1 MVNWDVVRRRLVER
15 REAAGITGKEA
26 AAATGVSHS
35 YISNLE
41 NGHGEPNAVA
51 LFGAL
56 ARTYSTSVDYL
67 LGVTD
72 DPRPMAQDREW
83 SQEAAHAAHLLGAL
97 TPLARANALELLAI
111 YAEQERKR
119 AEEAAAQNFALTAL
133 EAILP
138 RSVMEELIAI
148 LDDSVA
154 SGEDDAVINA
164 RINRLLA
171 PEDKPERIAEE
182 TSLPGAGLR
191 GDSQQP

>member
-1 MVNWDVVRRRLVER
+1 MVNWNVVRRRLVER

-97 TPLARANALELLAI
+97 TPLARANALELLAV

-119 AEEAAAQNFALTAL
+119 AEEAAAQNFAFGAL
-133 EAILP
+133 KALLP
-138 RSVMEELIAI
+138 PDIMDELSAI
-148 LDDSVA
+148 LDA
-154 SGEDDAVINA
+154 ALTSGDDDATIHM
-164 RINRLLA
+164 RIKRLLA
-171 PEDKPERIAEE
+171 PEDNTERVGEE
-182 TSLPGAGLR
+182 SGMPGALLGSDGL
-191 GDSQQP
+191 